1 MALAAKISSAE
12 LIDQV
17 LARFENQALEA
28 RLINA
33 PGIAYEPGITD
44 DTNFLSFEVTQGLG
58 GYERQVIAYYNT
70 DVSLYGDGGVSL
82 TERATTFAHDG
93 TGSPIEF
100 THAVLVWGEGTV
112 VTLGA
117 LTETPTAGVD
127 GTYTNIPVQS
137 LTGTGRGL
145 TVDLEVSGT
154 GAAFALTINKMGSGY
169 ADGDSLAIL
178 EGTLAGL
185 GAVEAGDGNLGFSAA
200 TTYNAPQSG
209 QIFSVAKTSSPVVL
223 TSGNEAVFYWNVKQF
238 GFYNVGT

>member
-12 LIDQV
+12 LVDQV

-33 PGIAYEPGITD
+33 PGITYEPGTTD
-44 DTNFLSFEVTQGLG
+44 DANFLSFEVTQGFG

-82 TERATTFAHDG
+82 TERATTFTHDG
-93 TGSPIEF
+93 GADAIDF
-100 THAVLVWGEGTV
+100 THAVLVWGEGVV

-127 GTYTNIPVQS
+127 GTYTNIPVATLS
-137 LTGTGRGL
+137 GVGRGL

-154 GAAFALTINKMGSGY
+154 GTVFALTINKMGTGY
-169 ADGDSLAIL
+169 ADGDILGIL
-178 EGTLAGL
+178 EGTLTGL
-185 GAVEAGDGNLGFSAA
+185 GAVAAGDGNLGFSAA
-200 TTYNAPQSG
+200 TTYNPPQAG
-209 QIFSVAKTSSPVVL
+209 QIFSVAKTSSPVLL
-223 TSGNEAVFYWNVKQF
+223 TAGNEAVFYWNVKQF